1 MKREQLLKH
10 YESVGKEEQIPC
22 ESTILH
28 GKNGIAEAIFVRAN
42 NDSYDTL
49 VIGSRRLNSE
59 QKMVLG
65 GVSHKVMKYVNTPV
79 LMIGSVKAPCC
90 YWIAC
95 GSSACRGESPQ
106 LSLSCV
112 REDLP
117 AFFFRRRLTLALVFT
132 LVPS

>member
-1 MKREQLLKH
+1 LGDSESASLKREQLLKH

-28 GKNGIAEAIFVRAN
+28 GKNGIAEAIIVRAN
-42 NDSYDTL
+42 NDSCDTL

-79 LMIGSVKAPCC
+79 LMIK
-90 YWIAC
+90 
-95 GSSACRGESPQ
+95 
-106 LSLSCV
+106 
-112 REDLP
+112 
-117 AFFFRRRLTLALVFT
+117 
-132 LVPS
+132 